1 MKLIIYLFLVII
13 ILAVIWRLIAPDT
26 LLTFGAVR
34 INIRDAFSSTGWAIR
49 NLVNSLRLISYLIGF
64 QNKIAKDLP
73 YTMNSSREATLVTYA
88 SKYMRWSRIKRNKGK
103 LVVLIPCSRHFE
115 IQEYIFNLINGN
127 LQSWL
132 NEKYP
137 EQHWGQIELNRSKY
151 SLIHYF
157 QIKEK

>member
-1 MKLIIYLFLVII
+1 MIVLISII
-13 ILAVIWRLIAPDT
+13 ITLTVIWRLLAPDT
-26 LLTFGAVR
+26 LLTFGAVS
-34 INIRDAFSSTGWAIR
+34 INIKVVFKSIGWAIR
-49 NLVNSLRLISYLIGF
+49 NFINSLRLISYLTGF
-64 QNKIAKDLP
+64 QKKIAKDIP
-73 YTMNSSREATLVTYA
+73 YTMNSSKEATLVA
-88 SKYMRWSRIKRNKGK
+88 NACKYMQWSRIKRNKGK

-137 EQHWGQIELNRSKY
+137 EQHWSQIELNRSKY